1 MRISQWII
9 SLVFT
14 GFAMQ
19 SIAGEKINKSL
30 PADGVSNITIE
41 NLSGE
46 VKIVGWDKEEV
57 SVKGELD
64 DKAKGLIFEQTGS
77 TITVKV
83 KMPRNSYSGWNDRGS
98 ELTIKIPE
106 NLRMKFTG
114 VSSDVSV
121 KNLLKSTEIKT
132 VSGKIKATALN
143 EYIELATVSG
153 SIHSQDL
160 SGKVQ
165 LVSVSGDITDVDS
178 TGRLQLKSVSG
189 SIESKSMA
197 NEVLANTVSGDIDL
211 NLTGIDE
218 LTIST
223 VSGDTISRLSLN
235 ENGLVK
241 LSSVIGDLDMYF
253 QSDVQANFRLNAS
266 AGGDLIN
273 KLTSAKAKH
282 AKYGP
287 SSKLYF
293 ETGNGNGS
301 VRTSTVSGTIRILSK

>member
-1 MRISQWII
+1 MRISRWMV
-9 SLVFT
+9 SLVFV

-19 SIAGEKINKSL
+19 SFAGEKINQSL
-30 PADGVSNITIE
+30 SANGVSNITIE
-41 NLSGE
+41 NLRGE
-46 VKIVGWDKEEV
+46 VTIIGWDKEEV
-57 SVKGELD
+57 IVKGELD
-64 DKAKGLIFEQTGS
+64 NKARGLIFEQKGS
-77 TITVKV
+77 TIAIKV
-83 KMPRNSYSGWNDRGS
+83 KMPRSSHWGWSDKGS
-98 ELTIKIPE
+98 ELTIKIPK

-132 VSGKIKATALN
+132 VSGEINATDLN
-143 EYIELATVSG
+143 DYIELATVSG
-153 SIHSQDL
+153 SIHSHDL

-165 LVSVSGDITDVDS
+165 LISVSGDIKDVDS

-189 SIESKSMA
+189 SIESTSKA
-197 NEVLANTVSGDIDL
+197 NEVFANTVSGDIDL
-211 NLTGIDE
+211 NLAGVDE

-223 VSGDTISRLSLN
+223 VSGDADSRLFLN

-241 LSSVIGDLDMYF
+241 LSSVSGDLDMYF
-253 QSDVQANFRLNAS
+253 QADVQASFKLNAN

-287 SSKLYF
+287 SAKLYF
-293 ETGNGNGS
+293 KTGNANGS
-301 VRTSTVSGTIRILSK
+301 VRASTVSGTVKILSK